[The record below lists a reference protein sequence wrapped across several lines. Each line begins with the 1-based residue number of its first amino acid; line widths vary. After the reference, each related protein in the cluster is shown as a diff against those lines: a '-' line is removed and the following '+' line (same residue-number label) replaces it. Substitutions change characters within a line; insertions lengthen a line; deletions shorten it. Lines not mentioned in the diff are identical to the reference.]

1 MKFRGFWGGYLFR
14 IHNMAFGS
22 EKAIAVSIQAAVIQ
36 GLDWKTALQEH
47 AAQRRVKVA
56 AGGLLNNAESPVI
69 AELLLVH
76 PLAHQCVKHVRQRHD
91 PGFQGNL
98 LLGKSAGITCAVPLF
113 VMIVSHI
120 HSDVLELKI
129 VAIL

>member
-1 MKFRGFWGGYLFR
+1 MYILLKCL
-14 IHNMAFGS
+14 IS
-22 EKAIAVSIQAAVIQ
+22 VSIRAAAVQ
-36 GLDWKTALQEH
+36 GLDLKTTLQKRS
-47 AAQRRVKVA
+47 AQRRVKVA
-56 AGGLLNNAESPVI
+56 AGGLLNNAESPVA
-69 AELLLVH
+69 AELFLVY
-76 PLAHQCVKHVRQRHD
+76 PLAHQCVKHIRQRHD
-91 PGFQGNL
+91 PGFQRNL